1 MNKRQITHIFVHCTA
16 TLPTASV
23 DSLRAGWK
31 SIGWSNL
38 GYHYVVKPSGEVVSL
53 QPEEK
58 ASNGVRGHKP
68 TLEEIRDT
76 IVMFHNGQVD
86 AKILSGFSWKDMPVW
101 LSSENQFNYKASFDL
116 AVQTNGQNLP
126 VRFKFGTD
134 KDPKYYDFKTVDE
147 LSDFYTSAIKFINDM
162 LQEGWAE
169 KDSVDFS
176 VYSI

>member
-1 MNKRQITHIFVHCTA
+1 MVMKVNGCIGVLPIECVNPRKNKWKVRWNIT
-16 TLPTASV
+16 
-23 DSLRAGWK
+23 
-31 SIGWSNL
+31 
-38 GYHYVVKPSGEVVSL
+38 
-53 QPEEK
+53 EK
-58 ASNGVRGHKP
+58 EDGSSDWCEQDYDHKP

-76 IVMFHNGQVD
+76 IVKFHNGQVD

-134 KDPKYYDFKTVDE
+134 KDPKYYDFKTIDE
-147 LSDFYTSAIKFINDM
+147 LSDFYTSAIKFINDT

>member
-1 MNKRQITHIFVHCTA
+1 MKVNGCIGVLPIECVNPRKNKWKVRWNIT
-16 TLPTASV
+16 
-23 DSLRAGWK
+23 
-31 SIGWSNL
+31 
-38 GYHYVVKPSGEVVSL
+38 
-53 QPEEK
+53 EK
-58 ASNGVRGHKP
+58 EDGSSDWYEQDYDHKP

-76 IVMFHNGQVD
+76 IVKFHNGQVD

-147 LSDFYTSAIKFINDM
+147 LSDFYTSAIKFINDT

-169 KDSVDFS
+169 KDSIDFS

>member
-1 MNKRQITHIFVHCTA
+1 MVMKVNGCIGVLPIECVSPRKNKWKIRWNIT
-16 TLPTASV
+16 
-23 DSLRAGWK
+23 
-31 SIGWSNL
+31 
-38 GYHYVVKPSGEVVSL
+38 
-53 QPEEK
+53 EK
-58 ASNGVRGHKP
+58 EDGSSDWYEQDYDHKP

-76 IVMFHNGQVD
+76 IVKFHNGQVD

-134 KDPKYYDFKTVDE
+134 KDPKYYDFKTIDE
-147 LSDFYTSAIKFINDM
+147 LSDFYTSAIKFINDT

>member
-1 MNKRQITHIFVHCTA
+1 MVMKVNGCIGVLPIECVNPRKNKWKVRWNIT
-16 TLPTASV
+16 
-23 DSLRAGWK
+23 
-31 SIGWSNL
+31 
-38 GYHYVVKPSGEVVSL
+38 
-53 QPEEK
+53 EK
-58 ASNGVRGHKP
+58 EDGSSDWYEQDYDHKP

-76 IVMFHNGQVD
+76 IVKFHNGQVD

-134 KDPKYYDFKTVDE
+134 KDPKYYDFKTIDE
-147 LSDFYTSAIKFINDM
+147 LSDFYTSAIKFINDT

-169 KDSVDFS
+169 KDSIDFS

>member
-1 MNKRQITHIFVHCTA
+1 MVMKVNGCIGVLPIECVNPRKNKWKVRWNITEK
-16 TLPTASV
+16 V
-23 DSLRAGWK
+23 DGSSDW
-31 SIGWSNL
+31 
-38 GYHYVVKPSGEVVSL
+38 YEQDY
-53 QPEEK
+53 
-58 ASNGVRGHKP
+58 GHKP

-76 IVMFHNGQVD
+76 IVKFHNGQVD

-134 KDPKYYDFKTVDE
+134 KDPKYYDFKTIDE
-147 LSDFYTSAIKFINDM
+147 LSDFYTSAIKFINDT

>member
-1 MNKRQITHIFVHCTA
+1 MVMKVNGCIGVLPIECVNPRKNKWKVRWNIT
-16 TLPTASV
+16 
-23 DSLRAGWK
+23 
-31 SIGWSNL
+31 
-38 GYHYVVKPSGEVVSL
+38 
-53 QPEEK
+53 EK
-58 ASNGVRGHKP
+58 EDGSSDWYEQDYDHKP

-76 IVMFHNGQVD
+76 IVKFHNGQVD

-134 KDPKYYDFKTVDE
+134 KDPKYYDFKTIDE
-147 LSDFYTSAIKFINDM
+147 LSDFYTSAIKFINDT

>member
-1 MNKRQITHIFVHCTA
+1 MVMKVNGCIGVLPIECVSPRKNKWKVRWNIT
-16 TLPTASV
+16 
-23 DSLRAGWK
+23 
-31 SIGWSNL
+31 
-38 GYHYVVKPSGEVVSL
+38 
-53 QPEEK
+53 EK
-58 ASNGVRGHKP
+58 EDGSSDWYEQDYDHKP

-76 IVMFHNGQVD
+76 IVKFHNGQVD

-134 KDPKYYDFKTVDE
+134 KDPKYYDFKTIDE
-147 LSDFYTSAIKFINDM
+147 LSDFYTSAIKFINDT

>member
-1 MNKRQITHIFVHCTA
+1 MVMKVNGCIGVLPIECVNPRKNKWKVRWNIT
-16 TLPTASV
+16 
-23 DSLRAGWK
+23 
-31 SIGWSNL
+31 
-38 GYHYVVKPSGEVVSL
+38 
-53 QPEEK
+53 EK
-58 ASNGVRGHKP
+58 EDGSFDWYEQDYGHKP

-76 IVMFHNGQVD
+76 IVKFHNGQVD

-134 KDPKYYDFKTVDE
+134 KDPKYYDFKTIDE
-147 LSDFYTSAIKFINDM
+147 LSDFYTSAIKFINDT

>member
-1 MNKRQITHIFVHCTA
+1 MKVNGCIGVLPIECVNPRKNKWKVRWNITEKEDG
-16 TLPTASV
+16 SS
-23 DSLRAGWK
+23 DW
-31 SIGWSNL
+31 
-38 GYHYVVKPSGEVVSL
+38 YEQDYV
-53 QPEEK
+53 
-58 ASNGVRGHKP
+58 HKP

-76 IVMFHNGQVD
+76 IVKFHNGQVD

-134 KDPKYYDFKTVDE
+134 KEPKYYDFKTVEE
-147 LSDFYTSAIKFINDM
+147 LSDFYTSAIKFINDT

-169 KDSVDFS
+169 KDSIDFS

>member
-1 MNKRQITHIFVHCTA
+1 MVMKVNGLIGVLPIECVNPRKNKWKVRWNIT
-16 TLPTASV
+16 
-23 DSLRAGWK
+23 
-31 SIGWSNL
+31 
-38 GYHYVVKPSGEVVSL
+38 
-53 QPEEK
+53 EK
-58 ASNGVRGHKP
+58 EDGSSDWYEQDYDHKP

-76 IVMFHNGQVD
+76 IVKFHNGQVD

-147 LSDFYTSAIKFINDM
+147 LSDFYTSAIKFINDT

>member
-1 MNKRQITHIFVHCTA
+1 MKVNGCIGVLPIECVNPRKNKWKVRWNIT
-16 TLPTASV
+16 
-23 DSLRAGWK
+23 
-31 SIGWSNL
+31 
-38 GYHYVVKPSGEVVSL
+38 
-53 QPEEK
+53 EK
-58 ASNGVRGHKP
+58 EDGSSDWYEQDYDHKP

-76 IVMFHNGQVD
+76 IVKFHNGQVD

-147 LSDFYTSAIKFINDM
+147 LSDFYTSAIKFINDT
-162 LQEGWAE
+162 LQAGWAE
-169 KDSVDFS
+169 KDSIDFS

>member
-1 MNKRQITHIFVHCTA
+1 MKVNGCIGVLPIECVNPRKNKWKVRWNIT
-16 TLPTASV
+16 
-23 DSLRAGWK
+23 
-31 SIGWSNL
+31 
-38 GYHYVVKPSGEVVSL
+38 
-53 QPEEK
+53 EK
-58 ASNGVRGHKP
+58 EDGSSDWYEQDYDHKP

-76 IVMFHNGQVD
+76 IVKFHNGQVD

-147 LSDFYTSAIKFINDM
+147 LSDFYTSAIKFINDT

>member
-1 MNKRQITHIFVHCTA
+1 MKVNGCIGVLPIECVNPRKNKWKVRWNIT
-16 TLPTASV
+16 
-23 DSLRAGWK
+23 
-31 SIGWSNL
+31 
-38 GYHYVVKPSGEVVSL
+38 
-53 QPEEK
+53 EK
-58 ASNGVRGHKP
+58 EDGSSDWYEQDYDHKP

-76 IVMFHNGQVD
+76 IVKFHNGQVD

-147 LSDFYTSAIKFINDM
+147 LSDFYTSAIKFINDT
-162 LQEGWAE
+162 LQDGWAE

>member
-1 MNKRQITHIFVHCTA
+1 MKVNGCIGVLPIECVNPRKNKWKVRWNIT
-16 TLPTASV
+16 
-23 DSLRAGWK
+23 
-31 SIGWSNL
+31 
-38 GYHYVVKPSGEVVSL
+38 
-53 QPEEK
+53 EK
-58 ASNGVRGHKP
+58 EDGSSDWYEQDYDHKP

-76 IVMFHNGQVD
+76 IVKFHNGQVD

-134 KDPKYYDFKTVDE
+134 KDPKYYDFKTIDE
-147 LSDFYTSAIKFINDM
+147 LSDFYTSAIKFINDT

>member
-1 MNKRQITHIFVHCTA
+1 MVMKVNGCIGVLPIECVSPRKNKWKVRWNIT
-16 TLPTASV
+16 
-23 DSLRAGWK
+23 
-31 SIGWSNL
+31 
-38 GYHYVVKPSGEVVSL
+38 
-53 QPEEK
+53 EK
-58 ASNGVRGHKP
+58 EDGSSDWYEQDYDHKP

-76 IVMFHNGQVD
+76 IVKFHNGQVD

-147 LSDFYTSAIKFINDM
+147 LSDFYTSAIKFINDT

>member
-1 MNKRQITHIFVHCTA
+1 MVMKVNGCIGVLPIECVNPRKNKWKVRWNIT
-16 TLPTASV
+16 
-23 DSLRAGWK
+23 
-31 SIGWSNL
+31 
-38 GYHYVVKPSGEVVSL
+38 
-53 QPEEK
+53 EK
-58 ASNGVRGHKP
+58 EDGSSDWYEQDYDHKP

-76 IVMFHNGQVD
+76 IVKFHNDKVD

-147 LSDFYTSAIKFINDM
+147 LSDFYTSAIKFINDT

-169 KDSVDFS
+169 KDSIDFS

>member
-1 MNKRQITHIFVHCTA
+1 MVMKVNGCIGVLPMECVNPRKNKWKVRWNIT
-16 TLPTASV
+16 
-23 DSLRAGWK
+23 
-31 SIGWSNL
+31 
-38 GYHYVVKPSGEVVSL
+38 
-53 QPEEK
+53 EK
-58 ASNGVRGHKP
+58 EDGSSDWYEQDYDHKP

-76 IVMFHNGQVD
+76 IVKFHNGQVD

-147 LSDFYTSAIKFINDM
+147 LSDFYTSAIKFINDT

-169 KDSVDFS
+169 KDSIDFS

>member
-1 MNKRQITHIFVHCTA
+1 MVMKVNGCIGVLPIECVNPRKNKWKVRWNIT
-16 TLPTASV
+16 
-23 DSLRAGWK
+23 
-31 SIGWSNL
+31 
-38 GYHYVVKPSGEVVSL
+38 
-53 QPEEK
+53 EK
-58 ASNGVRGHKP
+58 EDGSSDWYEQDYDHKP

-76 IVMFHNGQVD
+76 IVKFHNGQVD

-116 AVQTNGQNLP
+116 AVQTNGKNLP

-134 KDPKYYDFKTVDE
+134 KDPKYYDFKTIDE
-147 LSDFYTSAIKFINDM
+147 LSDFYTSAIKFINDT

>member
-1 MNKRQITHIFVHCTA
+1 MVMKVNGCIGVLPIECVNPRKNKWKVRWNIT
-16 TLPTASV
+16 
-23 DSLRAGWK
+23 
-31 SIGWSNL
+31 
-38 GYHYVVKPSGEVVSL
+38 
-53 QPEEK
+53 EK
-58 ASNGVRGHKP
+58 EDGSSDWYEQDYDHKP

-76 IVMFHNGQVD
+76 IVKFHNGQVD

-116 AVQTNGQNLP
+116 AVQTNGKNLP

-147 LSDFYTSAIKFINDM
+147 LSDFYTSAIKFINDT
-162 LQEGWAE
+162 LQAGWAE
-169 KDSVDFS
+169 KDSIDFS

>member
-1 MNKRQITHIFVHCTA
+1 MKVNGCIGVLPIECVSPRKNKWKVRWNIT
-16 TLPTASV
+16 
-23 DSLRAGWK
+23 
-31 SIGWSNL
+31 
-38 GYHYVVKPSGEVVSL
+38 
-53 QPEEK
+53 EK
-58 ASNGVRGHKP
+58 EDGSSDWYEQDYDHKP

-76 IVMFHNGQVD
+76 IVKFHNGQVD
-86 AKILSGFSWKDMPVW
+86 AKILSGFAWKDMPVW

-134 KDPKYYDFKTVDE
+134 KDPKYYDFKTIDE
-147 LSDFYTSAIKFINDM
+147 LSDFYTSAIKFINDT

>member
-1 MNKRQITHIFVHCTA
+1 MKVNGCVGVLPIECVNPRKNKWKVRWNIT
-16 TLPTASV
+16 
-23 DSLRAGWK
+23 
-31 SIGWSNL
+31 
-38 GYHYVVKPSGEVVSL
+38 
-53 QPEEK
+53 EK
-58 ASNGVRGHKP
+58 EDGSSDWYEQDYDHKP

-76 IVMFHNGQVD
+76 IVKFHNGQVD

-147 LSDFYTSAIKFINDM
+147 LSDFYTSAIKFINDT
-162 LQEGWAE
+162 LQAGWAE
-169 KDSVDFS
+169 KDSIDFS

>member
-1 MNKRQITHIFVHCTA
+1 MVMKVNGCIGVLPMECVNPRKNKWKVRWNIT
-16 TLPTASV
+16 
-23 DSLRAGWK
+23 
-31 SIGWSNL
+31 
-38 GYHYVVKPSGEVVSL
+38 
-53 QPEEK
+53 EK
-58 ASNGVRGHKP
+58 EDGSSDWYEQDYDHKP

-116 AVQTNGQNLP
+116 AVQTNGKNLP

-147 LSDFYTSAIKFINDM
+147 LSDFYTSAIKFINDT
-162 LQEGWAE
+162 LQAGWAE
-169 KDSVDFS
+169 KDSIDFS

>member
-1 MNKRQITHIFVHCTA
+1 MVMKVNGCIGVLPIECVNPRKNKWKVRWNIT
-16 TLPTASV
+16 
-23 DSLRAGWK
+23 
-31 SIGWSNL
+31 
-38 GYHYVVKPSGEVVSL
+38 
-53 QPEEK
+53 EK
-58 ASNGVRGHKP
+58 EDGSSDWYEHDYGHKP

-76 IVMFHNGQVD
+76 IVKFHNGQVD

-134 KDPKYYDFKTVDE
+134 KDPKYYDFKTIDE
-147 LSDFYTSAIKFINDM
+147 LSDFYTSAIKFINDT

>member
-1 MNKRQITHIFVHCTA
+1 MKVNGCIGVLPIECVNPRKNKWKVRWNIT
-16 TLPTASV
+16 
-23 DSLRAGWK
+23 
-31 SIGWSNL
+31 
-38 GYHYVVKPSGEVVSL
+38 
-53 QPEEK
+53 EK
-58 ASNGVRGHKP
+58 EDGSSDWYEQDYDHKP

-76 IVMFHNGQVD
+76 IVKFHNGQVD

-134 KDPKYYDFKTVDE
+134 KDQKYYDFKTVDE
-147 LSDFYTSAIKFINDM
+147 LSDFYTSAIKFINDT

>member
-1 MNKRQITHIFVHCTA
+1 MVMKVNGCIGVLPIECVNPRKNKWKVRWNIT
-16 TLPTASV
+16 
-23 DSLRAGWK
+23 
-31 SIGWSNL
+31 
-38 GYHYVVKPSGEVVSL
+38 
-53 QPEEK
+53 EK
-58 ASNGVRGHKP
+58 EDGSSDWYEQDYDHKP

-76 IVMFHNGQVD
+76 IVKFHNGQVD

-147 LSDFYTSAIKFINDM
+147 LSDFYTSAIKFINDT

-169 KDSVDFS
+169 KDSIDFS

>member
-1 MNKRQITHIFVHCTA
+1 MKVNGCIGVLPIECVNHRKNKWKVRWNIT
-16 TLPTASV
+16 
-23 DSLRAGWK
+23 
-31 SIGWSNL
+31 
-38 GYHYVVKPSGEVVSL
+38 
-53 QPEEK
+53 EK
-58 ASNGVRGHKP
+58 EDGSSDWYEQDYDHKP

-76 IVMFHNGQVD
+76 IVKFHNGQVD

-134 KDPKYYDFKTVDE
+134 KDPKYYDFKTLDE
-147 LSDFYTSAIKFINDM
+147 LSDFYTSAIKFINDT

-169 KDSVDFS
+169 KDSIDFS

>member
-1 MNKRQITHIFVHCTA
+1 MVMKVNGCIGVLPIECVSPRKNKWKIRWNIT
-16 TLPTASV
+16 
-23 DSLRAGWK
+23 
-31 SIGWSNL
+31 
-38 GYHYVVKPSGEVVSL
+38 
-53 QPEEK
+53 EK
-58 ASNGVRGHKP
+58 EDGSSDWYEQDYDHKP

-76 IVMFHNGQVD
+76 IVKFHNGQVD

-134 KDPKYYDFKTVDE
+134 KAPKYYDFKTVDE
-147 LSDFYTSAIKFINDM
+147 LSDFYTSAIKFINDT

>member
-1 MNKRQITHIFVHCTA
+1 MVMKVNGCIGVLPIECVNPRKNKWKVRWNIT
-16 TLPTASV
+16 
-23 DSLRAGWK
+23 
-31 SIGWSNL
+31 
-38 GYHYVVKPSGEVVSL
+38 
-53 QPEEK
+53 EK
-58 ASNGVRGHKP
+58 EDGSSDWYEQDYAHKP

-76 IVMFHNGQVD
+76 IVKFHNGQVD

-134 KDPKYYDFKTVDE
+134 KDPKYYDFKTIDE
-147 LSDFYTSAIKFINDM
+147 LSDFYTSAIKFINDT

>member
-1 MNKRQITHIFVHCTA
+1 MVMKVNGCIGVLPIECVNPRKNKWKVRWNIT
-16 TLPTASV
+16 
-23 DSLRAGWK
+23 
-31 SIGWSNL
+31 
-38 GYHYVVKPSGEVVSL
+38 
-53 QPEEK
+53 EK
-58 ASNGVRGHKP
+58 EDGSSDWYEQDYDHKP

-76 IVMFHNGQVD
+76 IVKFHNGQVD

-147 LSDFYTSAIKFINDM
+147 LSDFYTSAIKFINDT
-162 LQEGWAE
+162 LQDGWAE

>member
-1 MNKRQITHIFVHCTA
+1 MVMKVNGCVGVLPIECVNPRKNKWKVRWNIT
-16 TLPTASV
+16 
-23 DSLRAGWK
+23 
-31 SIGWSNL
+31 
-38 GYHYVVKPSGEVVSL
+38 
-53 QPEEK
+53 EK
-58 ASNGVRGHKP
+58 EDGSSDWYEQDYDHKP

-76 IVMFHNGQVD
+76 IVKFHNGQVD

-147 LSDFYTSAIKFINDM
+147 LSDFYTSAIKFINDT
-162 LQEGWAE
+162 LQAGWAE
-169 KDSVDFS
+169 KDSIDFS

>member
-1 MNKRQITHIFVHCTA
+1 MVMKVNGCIGVLPIECVSPRKNKWKVRWNIT
-16 TLPTASV
+16 
-23 DSLRAGWK
+23 
-31 SIGWSNL
+31 
-38 GYHYVVKPSGEVVSL
+38 
-53 QPEEK
+53 EK
-58 ASNGVRGHKP
+58 EDGSSDWYEQDYGHKP

-76 IVMFHNGQVD
+76 IVKFHNGQVD

-134 KDPKYYDFKTVDE
+134 KDPKYYDFKTIDE
-147 LSDFYTSAIKFINDM
+147 LSDFYTSAIKFINDA

>member
-1 MNKRQITHIFVHCTA
+1 MKVNGCIGVLPIECVNPRKNKWKVRWNIT
-16 TLPTASV
+16 
-23 DSLRAGWK
+23 
-31 SIGWSNL
+31 
-38 GYHYVVKPSGEVVSL
+38 
-53 QPEEK
+53 EK
-58 ASNGVRGHKP
+58 EDGSSDWYEQDYDHKP

-76 IVMFHNGQVD
+76 IVKFHNGQVD

-116 AVQTNGQNLP
+116 AVQTNGKNLP

-134 KDPKYYDFKTVDE
+134 KDPKYYDFKTIDE
-147 LSDFYTSAIKFINDM
+147 LSDFYTSAIKFINDT

>member
-1 MNKRQITHIFVHCTA
+1 MVMKVNGCIGVLPIECVNPRKNKWKVRWNIT
-16 TLPTASV
+16 
-23 DSLRAGWK
+23 
-31 SIGWSNL
+31 
-38 GYHYVVKPSGEVVSL
+38 
-53 QPEEK
+53 EK
-58 ASNGVRGHKP
+58 EDGSSDWYEQDYDHKP

-76 IVMFHNGQVD
+76 IVKFHNGQVD

-147 LSDFYTSAIKFINDM
+147 LSDFYTSAIKFINDT
-162 LQEGWAE
+162 LQAGWAE
-169 KDSVDFS
+169 KDSIDFS